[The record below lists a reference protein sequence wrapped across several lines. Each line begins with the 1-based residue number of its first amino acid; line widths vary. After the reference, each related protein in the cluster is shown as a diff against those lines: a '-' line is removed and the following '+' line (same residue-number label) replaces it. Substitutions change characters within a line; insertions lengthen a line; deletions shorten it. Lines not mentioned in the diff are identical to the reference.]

1 MTQVQIRRQTRPQQ
15 VSAIDLR
22 APSGRVLPF

>member
-1 MTQVQIRRQTRPQQ
+1 MTQVQIRRQTRSQQ
-15 VSAIDLR
+15 ASSIDLR

>member
-15 VSAIDLR
+15 AALIDR
-22 APSGRVLPF
+22 RSPSGRVLPF